1 MKLEIIIERKVKK
14 KKIHKYVE
22 IKQRTLIQPVSQR
35 NHKDIKA
42 RLETNEN
49 YSTTYYNYE
58 LKVVLKGKFIAI
70 NT

>member
-1 MKLEIIIERKVKK
+1 M
-14 KKIHKYVE
+14 E

-42 RLETNEN
+42 HLETNEN

>member
-1 MKLEIIIERKVKK
+1 M
-14 KKIHKYVE
+14 E
-22 IKQRTLIQPVSQR
+22 IKQRTLIQPVSQK

-42 RLETNEN
+42 HLETNEN
-49 YSTTYYNYE
+49 YSTTYNYE